1 MIFELIFR
9 FKKKIFYLV
18 IRLKEELRKIM
29 GLYLEKL
36 KFDREKISI
45 DELSDMCEGLS
56 GADVKSIVGDAL
68 VKAFHRAT
76 KGDHSFL
83 LESRRDLSTQTSDND
98 LMEKICVE
106 KDDLLVSIDSI
117 KQTIN
122 LNERHKLKLM

>member
-1 MIFELIFR
+1 M
-9 FKKKIFYLV
+9 V

-36 KFDREKISI
+36 NFDREKISI

-83 LESRRDLSTQTSDND
+83 LESRRDLQTSDKENE
-98 LMEKICVE
+98 LIEKICVE
-106 KDDLLVSIDSI
+106 KDDLLASINSI

-122 LNERHKLKLM
+122 FNERHKLKLM